1 MAGIMKAMESPLKMF
16 TSDEAKLAGRW
27 EMVYQ
32 VYADDTV
39 VKNGVSGTSK
49 HLMGEGA
56 TGSRHMYPSMK
67 APWPVHR
74 LLAHCP
80 PVVSCAQSSVPP
92 LGSFDRQFVYVT
104 GAPSAHAHSLV
115 WAQLDESAHVG
126 PW

>member
-1 MAGIMKAMESPLKMF
+1 MKAMESPLKMF

-56 TGSRHMYPSMK
+56 TGSIHYDPTIKWMT
-67 APWPVHR
+67 AI
-74 LLAHCP
+74 LEA
-80 PVVSCAQSSVPP
+80 
-92 LGSFDRQFVYVT
+92 DR
-104 GAPSAHAHSLV
+104 GAV
-115 WAQLDESAHVG
+115 RG
-126 PW
+126 PRGRRRP